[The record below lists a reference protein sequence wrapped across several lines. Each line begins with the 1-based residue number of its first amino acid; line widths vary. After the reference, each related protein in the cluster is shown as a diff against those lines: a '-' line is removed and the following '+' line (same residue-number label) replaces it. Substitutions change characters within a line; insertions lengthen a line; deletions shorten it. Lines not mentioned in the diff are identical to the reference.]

1 MHTHPLETYVLRV
14 ETAHNPVLA
23 VQQIVEETGG
33 IWSAHSPASQ
43 VELFQLQ
50 IGGIQGAGI
59 GAAAAISDWL
69 SKAQEHLRLNA
80 LSSPQED

>member
-33 IWSAHSPASQ
+33 ICSAHSPASQ

-59 GAAAAISDWL
+59 GAVAAISDWL
-69 SKAQEHLRLNA
+69 SKARDHLRLNA